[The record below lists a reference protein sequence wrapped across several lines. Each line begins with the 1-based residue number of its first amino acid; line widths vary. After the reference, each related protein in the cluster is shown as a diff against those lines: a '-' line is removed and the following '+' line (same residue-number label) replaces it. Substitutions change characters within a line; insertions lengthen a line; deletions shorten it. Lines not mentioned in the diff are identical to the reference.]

1 MSQTVPHCLGVPP
14 TVLLLDDDTQFRLSV
29 TPALEAFG
37 LRVLNAT
44 KGSIART
51 MLEEEEPSLLIVD
64 GLLPDTNGIV
74 WIEALRADGFMVP
87 IIFVSAFYRD
97 LTTFKHLTRDLDV
110 LRVFHKPVTIDRFAR
125 EVASAVSAPMSL
137 TPAAN
142 RPEDDPADRVLYPDE
157 ASEPGV
163 DAAKARQSYTS
174 LLPIAADNLTG
185 AIQRVHSESDRSSVV
200 AEALRQAHD
209 LHGAA
214 QTHGFAEISEAVG
227 RIESQ
232 LRHLQKSGQLDWST
246 MFESIDA
253 VRVHAAAAVGRRVDT
268 GSMAAAPPSVTPAAS
283 FLLHRPVPKDFVPT
297 LLVLEDDPA
306 MIAYLRSAL
315 DEVLVHLRSV
325 STVDEALKIASRTA
339 PTAVLVGW
347 PLAEREAL
355 PRFLQ
360 MFRSLHGCTEVPVIL
375 LSVDDDPHTRAL
387 AAQLGVDIF
396 LPHPIELVRL
406 HHAIVT
412 AVERAMTPR
421 PKVAV
426 LRDPD
431 AARQIEEAGIECF
444 LYFSFDELLREIDIQ
459 CPDAVLLGSGVTGK
473 QVPAIIRMSAWDS
486 DFAQMCFD
494 YSPLVSEPEISE
506 PLVRASGWLVHL
518 HREAD
523 RMARLRRQQL
533 RCSQTGLLA
542 RVASVAALEA
552 GLSSAQRNGRTY
564 SIGLIQAT
572 GLEGL
577 DHVKERRLRT
587 HLGRL
592 IYGRFRREDV
602 RGRWDGNTFVVGFDG
617 SSTRAVVEV
626 VRRLQED
633 VDTQRTRQPEELS
646 FLHIAVGLSSYP
658 LDGDTSRSLILAAH
672 ERLET
677 AVKRDPDALVWR

>member
-1 MSQTVPHCLGVPP
+1 VPP
-14 TVLLLDDDTQFRLSV
+14 TVLLLDDDTQFRSSV

-44 KGSIART
+44 KGSIARAL
-51 MLEEEEPSLLIVD
+51 LEEEDPSLLIVD
-64 GLLPDTNGIV
+64 GLLPDTNGVV
-74 WIEALRADGFMVP
+74 WIERLRDDGNNIP

-97 LTTFKHLTRDLDV
+97 LTTFKHLTSDLDV
-110 LRVFHKPVTIDRFAR
+110 IKVFHKPIAVDRFAR
-125 EVASAVSAPMSL
+125 AVANAVSTPMSL

-142 RPEDDPADRVLYPDE
+142 RLQDDSADRVLFPDE
-157 ASEPGV
+157 TSEPGV
-163 DAAKARQSYTS
+163 DAEKAKQSYTS

-185 AIQRVHSESDRSSVV
+185 AIRRVHSEADRSSVV

-227 RIESQ
+227 RIETQ
-232 LRHLQKSGQLDWST
+232 LRHLQKSGRLDWTT
-246 MFESIDA
+246 MFESIDE
-253 VRVHAAAAVGRRVDT
+253 VRVHAAAAVGRPVDT
-268 GSMAAAPPSVTPAAS
+268 GSMAAAPPSVTPAAT
-283 FLLHRPVPKDFVPT
+283 FFLHRPVPKDFVPT

-315 DEVLVHLRSV
+315 DEVLVHLRPV
-325 STVDEALKIASRTA
+325 PTVDEALKIASRNP

-347 PLAEREAL
+347 PLEDREAL
-355 PRFLQ
+355 PNFFQ
-360 MFRSLHGCTEVPVIL
+360 MFRSLHGCAEAPVIL
-375 LSVDDDPHTRAL
+375 LSVDDDRHTRAL

-396 LPHPIELVRL
+396 LPHPIEFVRL
-406 HHAIVT
+406 HHAIST

-444 LYFSFDELLREIDIQ
+444 LYFSFDELLREIDVQ

-486 DFAQMCFD
+486 DFALLCFD
-494 YSPLVSEPEISE
+494 DSPLANEPELGE
-506 PLVRASGWLVHL
+506 PLSRALGWLVNL
-518 HREAD
+518 HREAE

-542 RVASVAALEA
+542 RSGAVAALEA

-564 SIGLIQAT
+564 SIGLTQAT
-572 GLEGL
+572 GLDGL
-577 DHVKERRLRT
+577 DHVKARRLRT

-592 IYGRFRREDV
+592 ISGRFRREDV
-602 RGRWDGNTFVVGFDG
+602 RGRWDADTFVVGFDG
-617 SSTRAVVEV
+617 SSARAVVEV
-626 VRRLQED
+626 VRRLEED
-633 VDTQRTRQPEELS
+633 LDAQRIRQPEELS
-646 FLHIAVGLSSYP
+646 FLHMALGLASYP
-658 LDGDTSRSLILAAH
+658 LDGDTARSLILAAH

-677 AVKRDPDALVWR
+677 AVERGLDALVWR

>member
-1 MSQTVPHCLGVPP
+1 MAP
-14 TVLLLDDDTQFRLSV
+14 TVLLLDDDTQFRSSV

-37 LRVLNAT
+37 LRVLSAT
-44 KGSIART
+44 KGTIARAL
-51 MLEEEEPSLLIVD
+51 LEEEEPSLLIVD
-64 GLLPDTNGIV
+64 GLLPDINGIV
-74 WIEALRADGFMVP
+74 WIEELRADGIHIPV
-87 IIFVSAFYRD
+87 IFVSAFYRD
-97 LTTFKHLTRDLDV
+97 LTTFTHLTRDLDV
-110 LRVFHKPVTIDRFAR
+110 TRVFHKPITVDRFAR

-137 TPAAN
+137 TPAAH
-142 RPEDDPADRVLYPDE
+142 RPAEDPADRVLYPEE

-163 DAAKARQSYTS
+163 DPEQAKRSYTS

-185 AIQRVHSESDRSSVV
+185 AIRRVHSEADRSSVL

-214 QTHGFAEISEAVG
+214 QTHGFGEISDAVG
-227 RIESQ
+227 RIESE
-232 LRHLQKSGQLDWST
+232 LRHLQKSGRLDWT
-246 MFESIDA
+246 AMFESIDA
-253 VRVHAAAAVGRRVDT
+253 VRVHAAAAVGRPVDAT
-268 GSMAAAPPSVTPAAS
+268 TLAAAPPSVTPAAT
-283 FLLHRPVPKDFVPT
+283 FFLHRPVPTDFVPT

-315 DEVLVHLRSV
+315 DEVLVHLRPT
-325 STVDEALKIASRTA
+325 STVDEALKVAGRNP

-347 PLAEREAL
+347 PLEDREAL
-355 PRFLQ
+355 PRFLP
-360 MFRSLHGCTEVPVIL
+360 MLRGLHGCAETPVIL
-375 LSVDDDPHTRAL
+375 LSVDEDPHTRAL

-406 HHAIVT
+406 HHAIST
-412 AVERAMTPR
+412 AVDKAMTPR

-486 DFAQMCFD
+486 DFALLCFD
-494 YSPLVSEPEISE
+494 DSSLTTEPGISE
-506 PLVRASGWLVHL
+506 PLSRAGGWLVNL

-542 RVASVAALEA
+542 RPGAVAALEV

-564 SIGLIQAT
+564 SLGLIQAT
-572 GLEGL
+572 GLDGL
-577 DHVKERRLRT
+577 DHVKARRLRT

-602 RGRWDGNTFVVGFDG
+602 RGRWDEDTFVVGFDG
-617 SSTRAVVEV
+617 SSARAVVEV

-633 VDTQRTRQPEELS
+633 LDAQRTRQPEELS
-646 FLHIAVGLSSYP
+646 FLHVAVGLSSYP
-658 LDGDTSRSLILAAH
+658 LDGDTIRSLILAGH

-677 AVKRDPDALVWR
+677 AVERGPDTLVWR

>member
-1 MSQTVPHCLGVPP
+1 MPP
-14 TVLLLDDDTQFRLSV
+14 TVLLLDDDTQFRSSV

-44 KGSIART
+44 KGSIARVL
-51 MLEEEEPSLLIVD
+51 LEEDEPSLVIVG

-74 WIEALRADGFMVP
+74 WIEDLRGDGINIPV
-87 IIFVSAFYRD
+87 IFVSAFYRD
-97 LTTFKHLTRDLDV
+97 LPTFKHLTHDLDV
-110 LRVFHKPVTIDRFAR
+110 IKVFHKPIAVEPFAR
-125 EVASAVSAPMSL
+125 EVANAVSAPMSL

-142 RPEDDPADRVLYPDE
+142 RLEEDPADRVLFPDE

-163 DAAKARQSYTS
+163 DAEKAKQSYTS

-185 AIQRVHSESDRSSVV
+185 AIRRVHSDADRTSVV

-214 QTHGFAEISEAVG
+214 QTHGFANISEAAG
-227 RIESQ
+227 RIEAQ
-232 LRHLQKSGQLDWST
+232 LRHLQKSGRLDWST

-253 VRVHAAAAVGRRVDT
+253 VRMHAADAVGRPIDT
-268 GSMAAAPPSVTPAAS
+268 GSMAAAPPSVTPAAT
-283 FLLHRPVPKDFVPT
+283 FFLHRPVPKDFVPT
-297 LLVLEDDPA
+297 VLVLEDDPA

-315 DEVLVHLRSV
+315 DEVLVHLRPV
-325 STVDEALKIASRTA
+325 STVEEALKIAGRNP
-339 PTAVLVGW
+339 PTAALVGW
-347 PLAEREAL
+347 PLQDRESF
-355 PRFLQ
+355 PGFLQ
-360 MFRSLHGCTEVPVIL
+360 MFRSLHGCAEAPVIL

-406 HHAIVT
+406 HHAINT

-421 PKVAV
+421 PQVAV

-444 LYFSFDELLREIDIQ
+444 LYFSFDELLREIDVQ
-459 CPDAVLLGSGVTGK
+459 CPDAILLGSSVTGK

-486 DFAQMCFD
+486 DFALLCFD
-494 YSPLVSEPEISE
+494 DSPIATETEITE
-506 PLVRASGWLVHL
+506 RLDHTGGWLVNL
-518 HREAD
+518 HREAE

-542 RVASVAALEA
+542 RSGAVAALET

-572 GLEGL
+572 GLDGL
-577 DHVKERRLRT
+577 DHVKARRLRT

-602 RGRWDGNTFVVGFDG
+602 RGRWDVDTFVVGFDG
-617 SSTRAVVEV
+617 ASARAVVEV
-626 VRRLQED
+626 VRRLQAD
-633 VDTQRTRQPEELS
+633 LDAQRTRNPDDLS
-646 FLHIAVGLSSYP
+646 FLHASVGLASYP
-658 LDGDTSRSLILAAH
+658 LDGDTTRSLILAAH

-677 AVKRDPDALVWR
+677 ALERDPDALIWR

>member
-1 MSQTVPHCLGVPP
+1 MPP
-14 TVLLLDDDTQFRLSV
+14 TVLLLDDDTQFRSSV

-44 KGSIART
+44 KGSIARAL
-51 MLEEEEPSLLIVD
+51 LEEEEPSLLIVD

-74 WIEALRADGFMVP
+74 WIERLRDDGINIP

-97 LTTFKHLTRDLDV
+97 LTTFKHLTSDLDV
-110 LRVFHKPVTIDRFAR
+110 IKVFHKPVAVERFAR
-125 EVASAVSAPMSL
+125 EVANAVSAPMSL

-142 RPEDDPADRVLYPDE
+142 RPADDPADRVLFPDE
-157 ASEPGV
+157 DSEPGV
-163 DAAKARQSYTS
+163 DAEKAKQSYTS

-185 AIQRVHSESDRSSVV
+185 AIRRVHSDTDRTSVV

-227 RIESQ
+227 RIETQ
-232 LRHLQKSGQLDWST
+232 LRHLQKSGRLDWMT
-246 MFESIDA
+246 MFESIDE
-253 VRVHAAAAVGRRVDT
+253 VRVHAAAAVGRPVDT
-268 GSMAAAPPSVTPAAS
+268 GSMAAAPPSVTPAAT
-283 FLLHRPVPKDFVPT
+283 FFLHRPVPKDFVPT

-315 DEVLVHLRSV
+315 DEVLVHLRPV
-325 STVDEALKIASRTA
+325 STVDEALKVASRNP

-347 PLAEREAL
+347 PLEDREAL
-355 PRFLQ
+355 PKFFQ
-360 MFRSLHGCTEVPVIL
+360 MFRSLHGCTEAPVIL

-406 HHAIVT
+406 HHAIGT

-459 CPDAVLLGSGVTGK
+459 CPDAVLLGSSVAGK
-473 QVPAIIRMSAWDS
+473 QVPAIIRMSAWES
-486 DFAQMCFD
+486 DFALLCFD
-494 YSPLVSEPEISE
+494 DSPLANEPEVSEP
-506 PLVRASGWLVHL
+506 LGRAAGWLVSL
-518 HREAD
+518 HREAE

-542 RVASVAALEA
+542 RSGAVAALEA

-564 SIGLIQAT
+564 SLGLLQAT

-577 DHVKERRLRT
+577 DHVKARRLRT

-592 IYGRFRREDV
+592 IYGRLRREDV
-602 RGRWDGNTFVVGFDG
+602 RGRWDGDTFVVGFDG
-617 SSTRAVVEV
+617 SSARAVVEV

-633 VDTQRTRQPEELS
+633 LDAQRTRQPEELS
-646 FLHIAVGLSSYP
+646 FLHAAVGLASYP
-658 LDGDTSRSLILAAH
+658 LDGDTTRALILAAH

-677 AVKRDPDALVWR
+677 AVERDSDALVWR

>member
-1 MSQTVPHCLGVPP
+1 MPP
-14 TVLLLDDDTQFRLSV
+14 TVLLLDDDTQFRTSV

-44 KGSIART
+44 KGSIARAL
-51 MLEEEEPSLLIVD
+51 LEDEAPSLLIVD
-64 GLLPDTNGIV
+64 GLLPDINGIV
-74 WIEALRADGFMVP
+74 WIEDLRRDGVNIP
-87 IIFVSAFYRD
+87 VIFVSAFYRD
-97 LTTFKHLTRDLDV
+97 LPTFKHLTEHLDV
-110 LRVFHKPVTIDRFAR
+110 IKVFHKPIAVDRFAR
-125 EVASAVSAPMSL
+125 EVANAVSAPISL

-142 RPEDDPADRVLYPDE
+142 RPVEDPADGVLFPDE

-163 DAAKARQSYTS
+163 DAEKARQSYTS

-185 AIQRVHSESDRSSVV
+185 AIRRVHSEADRTSVV

-214 QTHGFAEISEAVG
+214 QTHGFSEISDAVG

-232 LRHLQKSGQLDWST
+232 LRHLQKSGRLDWST

-253 VRVHAAAAVGRRVDT
+253 VRVHAAEAVGRPVDT
-268 GSMAAAPPSVTPAAS
+268 GSMAAAPPSVTPAAT
-283 FLLHRPVPKDFVPT
+283 FFLHRPVPKDFVPT
-297 LLVLEDDPA
+297 VLVLEDDPA

-315 DEVLVHLRSV
+315 DEVLVHLRPVSSV
-325 STVDEALKIASRTA
+325 QEALKIAGRNP
-339 PTAVLVGW
+339 PTAALVGW
-347 PLAEREAL
+347 PLQDREGL

-360 MFRSLHGCTEVPVIL
+360 MFRGLHGCAEAPVIL

-406 HHAIVT
+406 HHAITT

-444 LYFSFDELLREIDIQ
+444 LYFSFDELLREIDVQ

-486 DFAQMCFD
+486 DFALFCFD
-494 YSPLVSEPEISE
+494 DSPLATEAEITES
-506 PLVRASGWLVHL
+506 LAHAGGWLVNL
-518 HREAD
+518 HREAE

-542 RVASVAALEA
+542 RSGAVAALEA

-564 SIGLIQAT
+564 SVGLIQAT
-572 GLEGL
+572 GLDGL
-577 DHVKERRLRT
+577 DHVKARRLRT

-617 SSTRAVVEV
+617 ASARAVVEV

-633 VDTQRTRQPEELS
+633 LDTQRTRNPDELV
-646 FLHIAVGLSSYP
+646 FLHMAVGLASYP

-677 AVKRDPDALVWR
+677 GVEREPDALVWR

>member
-1 MSQTVPHCLGVPP
+1 MPP
-14 TVLLLDDDTQFRLSV
+14 TVLLLDDDTQFRTSV

-37 LRVLNAT
+37 LRVLSAT
-44 KGSIART
+44 KGTIARAL
-51 MLEEEEPSLLIVD
+51 LEEEEPSLLVVD

-74 WIEALRADGFMVP
+74 WIEELRADGFNTP

-97 LTTFKHLTRDLDV
+97 LVTFKHLTTNLDV
-110 LRVFHKPVTIDRFAR
+110 VKVFHKPVAVDRFAR

-142 RPEDDPADRVLYPDE
+142 RPAVDPADQILFPDE
-157 ASEPGV
+157 PSQPGV
-163 DAAKARQSYTS
+163 DAERAKQSYKS

-185 AIQRVHSESDRSSVV
+185 AVRRVHSEADRTSVV

-214 QTHGFAEISEAVG
+214 HTHGFAEVSVAAG
-227 RIESQ
+227 RIEEELRQ
-232 LRHLQKSGQLDWST
+232 LQQSGRLDWTS

-253 VRVHAAAAVGRRVDT
+253 VRAHAAEAVGRSVDIR
-268 GSMAAAPPSVTPAAS
+268 SSAAAPPSVTPAAS
-283 FLLHRPVPKDFVPT
+283 FFLHRPVPKDFVPT

-306 MIAYLRSAL
+306 MIAYLRSAF
-315 DEVLVHLRSV
+315 DEVLVHLRPV
-325 STVDEALKIASRTA
+325 STVDEALKIAGRNP
-339 PTAVLVGW
+339 PTAALVGW
-347 PLAEREAL
+347 PLEDREAL

-360 MFRSLHGCTEVPVIL
+360 MFRGLHGCNEAPVIL

-387 AAQLGVDIF
+387 AAQLGIDIF

-406 HHAIVT
+406 HHAMTT

-459 CPDAVLLGSGVTGK
+459 CPDAILLGSGVTGK
-473 QVPAIIRMSAWDS
+473 QVPAIIAMSAWDADCS
-486 DFAQMCFD
+486 LLCFD
-494 YSPLVSEPEISE
+494 DSPLAEEVEITE
-506 PLVRASGWLVHL
+506 CLARGSGWLVHL
-518 HREAD
+518 HREAEG
-523 RMARLRRQQL
+523 MARLRRQQL

-542 RVASVAALEA
+542 REAAVAALES

-564 SIGLIQAT
+564 SIGLMQAT

-577 DHVKERRLRT
+577 DHVKARRLRA

-602 RGRWDGNTFVVGFDG
+602 RGRWDESTFVVGFDG
-617 SSTRAVVEV
+617 NSARAVVEV
-626 VRRLQED
+626 VRRLQEELD
-633 VDTQRTRQPEELS
+633 AQRARQPEELS
-646 FLHIAVGLSSYP
+646 FLHVAVGLASYP
-658 LDGDTSRSLILAAH
+658 LDGDTARSLILAAH

-677 AVKRDPDALVWR
+677 AVERDPDALVWR

>member
-1 MSQTVPHCLGVPP
+1 MPP
-14 TVLLLDDDTQFRLSV
+14 TVLLLDDDTQFRSSV

-44 KGSIART
+44 KGSIARAL
-51 MLEEEEPSLLIVD
+51 LEEEEPSLLIVD

-74 WIEALRADGFMVP
+74 WIENLRGDGFNIP

-110 LRVFHKPVTIDRFAR
+110 IKVFHKPVAVDRFAR

-142 RPEDDPADRVLYPDE
+142 RPADDPADRVLFPDE

-163 DAAKARQSYTS
+163 DAEKAKQSYTS

-185 AIQRVHSESDRSSVV
+185 AIRRVHSEADRTSVV

-214 QTHGFAEISEAVG
+214 QTHGFAEISDAVG
-227 RIESQ
+227 RIEAQ
-232 LRHLQKSGQLDWST
+232 LRHLQKSGRLDWTT
-246 MFESIDA
+246 MFESIDQ
-253 VRVHAAAAVGRRVDT
+253 VRVHAAAAVGRPVDT
-268 GSMAAAPPSVTPAAS
+268 GSLAAAPPSVTPAAT
-283 FLLHRPVPKDFVPT
+283 FFLHRPVPRDFVPT

-315 DEVLVHLRSV
+315 DEVLVHLRPV
-325 STVDEALKIASRTA
+325 STVDEALKIAGRNP

-347 PLAEREAL
+347 PLEDREAF

-360 MFRSLHGCTEVPVIL
+360 MFRSLHGCTEAPVIL

-406 HHAIVT
+406 HHAIST

-444 LYFSFDELLREIDIQ
+444 LYFSFDELLREIDVQ

-486 DFAQMCFD
+486 DFALLCFD
-494 YSPLVSEPEISE
+494 DSPLANEPEISE
-506 PLVRASGWLVHL
+506 PLGRASGWLVNL
-518 HREAD
+518 HREAE

-542 RVASVAALEA
+542 RSGAVAALEA

-577 DHVKERRLRT
+577 DHVKSRRLRLT
-587 HLGRL
+587 WA
-592 IYGRFRREDV
+592 D
-602 RGRWDGNTFVVGFDG
+602 
-617 SSTRAVVEV
+617 
-626 VRRLQED
+626 
-633 VDTQRTRQPEELS
+633 
-646 FLHIAVGLSSYP
+646 
-658 LDGDTSRSLILAAH
+658 
-672 ERLET
+672 
-677 AVKRDPDALVWR
+677 

>member
-1 MSQTVPHCLGVPP
+1 MPP
-14 TVLLLDDDTQFRLSV
+14 TVLLLDDDTQFRSSV

-37 LRVLNAT
+37 LRVLSAT
-44 KGSIART
+44 KGTIARA
-51 MLEEEEPSLLIVD
+51 LLKEEEPSLLVVD

-74 WIEALRADGFMVP
+74 WIEDLRADGFDTP

-97 LTTFKHLTRDLDV
+97 LATFMHLTRDLDV
-110 LRVFHKPVTIDRFAR
+110 VKVFHKPVAVDRFAR

-142 RPEDDPADRVLYPDE
+142 RPAGDPVDQILFPE
-157 ASEPGV
+157 EPSQPGV
-163 DAAKARQSYTS
+163 EPEKAKQSYKS

-185 AIQRVHSESDRSSVV
+185 AIRRVHSEADRTSVV
-200 AEALRQAHD
+200 SEALRQAHD

-214 QTHGFAEISEAVG
+214 QTHGFAEISAAAG
-227 RIESQ
+227 RIEDE
-232 LRHLQKSGQLDWST
+232 LRQLQKSGRLDWTT

-253 VRVHAAAAVGRRVDT
+253 VRAHAAAAVGRSLESHSV
-268 GSMAAAPPSVTPAAS
+268 AAAIPSVTPAAT
-283 FLLHRPVPKDFVPT
+283 FFLHRPVPKDFVPT

-306 MIAYLRSAL
+306 MIAYLRSAF
-315 DEVLVHLRSV
+315 DEVLVHLRPV
-325 STVDEALKIASRTA
+325 STVEEALKVAGRNP
-339 PTAVLVGW
+339 PTVVLVGW
-347 PLAEREAL
+347 PLEDREAL

-360 MFRSLHGCTEVPVIL
+360 MFRSLQGCTEVPIIL

-387 AAQLGVDIF
+387 AAQLGIDIF

-406 HHAIVT
+406 HHAVST
-412 AVERAMTPR
+412 AVDRAMTPR

-444 LYFSFDELLREIDIQ
+444 LYFSFDELLREVDIQ
-459 CPDAVLLGSGVTGK
+459 CPDAILLGSGVSGK
-473 QVPAIIRMSAWDS
+473 QVPAIIRMSAWDANCS
-486 DFAQMCFD
+486 LLCFD
-494 YSPLVSEPEISE
+494 DSPLAEAPEISDRLE
-506 PLVRASGWLVHL
+506 RASGWLVRL
-518 HREAD
+518 HGEAE

-542 RVASVAALEA
+542 HPAAVASFEA
-552 GLSSAQRNGRTY
+552 GLSSAQRHGRTY

-572 GLEGL
+572 GLDGL
-577 DHVKERRLRT
+577 DHGKARRLRA

-602 RGRWDGNTFVVGFDG
+602 RGRWDESTFVVGFDG
-617 SSTRAVVEV
+617 SSARAVVEV
-626 VRRLQED
+626 VRRLKEELD
-633 VDTQRTRQPEELS
+633 AQRTRHPEELS
-646 FLHIAVGLSSYP
+646 FLHVAVGLASYP
-658 LDGDTSRSLILAAH
+658 LDGDTARSLILAAH

-677 AVKRDPDALVWR
+677 AVERDPDALVWR

>member
-1 MSQTVPHCLGVPP
+1 MG
-14 TVLLLDDDTQFRLSV
+14 V

-37 LRVLNAT
+37 LRVLTAT
-44 KGSIART
+44 KGTIARAL
-51 MLEEEEPSLLIVD
+51 LEEEEPSLLIVD

-74 WIEALRADGFMVP
+74 WIEHLRDDGIRIP

-97 LTTFKHLTRDLDV
+97 LATFKHLTHDLDV
-110 LRVFHKPVTIDRFAR
+110 IKVFHKPIAVDRFAR
-125 EVASAVSAPMSL
+125 EVANAVSAPMSL
-137 TPAAN
+137 TPGAN
-142 RPEDDPADRVLYPDE
+142 RPAEDPVDRVLFPDE
-157 ASEPGV
+157 PSEPGV
-163 DAAKARQSYTS
+163 DPEKARQSYTS

-185 AIQRVHSESDRSSVV
+185 AIRRVHSDADRTSVV
-200 AEALRQAHD
+200 ADALRQAHD

-214 QTHGFAEISEAVG
+214 ETHGFGEISEAVG
-227 RIESQ
+227 RIEAQ
-232 LRHLQKSGQLDWST
+232 LRHLQESGRLDWT
-246 MFESIDA
+246 AMFESIDE
-253 VRVHAAAAVGRRVDT
+253 VRVHAATAVGRPADT
-268 GSMAAAPPSVTPAAS
+268 RSIAATPPSVTPAAS
-283 FLLHRPVPKDFVPT
+283 FFLHRPIPKDFVPT

-315 DEVLVHLRSV
+315 DEVLVHLRPV
-325 STVDEALKIASRTA
+325 STVDEALKIAGRNA

-347 PLAEREAL
+347 PLEDRDAL
-355 PRFLQ
+355 SQFFQ

-375 LSVDDDPHTRAL
+375 LSVDDDAHTRAL

-406 HHAIVT
+406 HHAIGT
-412 AVERAMTPR
+412 AVDRAMTPS

-431 AARQIEEAGIECF
+431 AARQIEEAGIECL
-444 LYFSFDELLREIDIQ
+444 LYLSFDELLREIDVQ

-486 DFAQMCFD
+486 DFSLLCFD
-494 YSPLVSEPEISE
+494 DSPLAGETEISGLLSR
-506 PLVRASGWLVHL
+506 PSGWLANL
-518 HREAD
+518 HREAE
-523 RMARLRRQQL
+523 RMARLRRQQF

-542 RVASVAALEA
+542 RSGAAAALEA

-564 SIGLIQAT
+564 SVGLIQAT
-572 GLEGL
+572 GLDEL
-577 DHVKERRLRT
+577 DHVRARRLRT

-617 SSTRAVVEV
+617 ASARAVVEV

-633 VDTQRTRQPEELS
+633 LDTQRTRQPEDLS
-646 FLHIAVGLSSYP
+646 FLHASVGLASYP
-658 LDGDTSRSLILAAH
+658 LDGDTARALILAAH
-672 ERLET
+672 ERLER
-677 AVKRDPDALVWR
+677 AAERAPDTLVWR